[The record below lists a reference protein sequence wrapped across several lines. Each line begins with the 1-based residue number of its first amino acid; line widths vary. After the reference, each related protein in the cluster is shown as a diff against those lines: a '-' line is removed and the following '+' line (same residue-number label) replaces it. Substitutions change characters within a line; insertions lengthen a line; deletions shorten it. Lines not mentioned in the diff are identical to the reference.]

1 MKRVELIHR
10 GHVTAAGFII
20 DVPAIGQREA
30 RRRTLEMLDPAD
42 RLLLMPDER
51 WLMLTENPAEVDS
64 DRAPGAVL
72 VRDGELLAAAPV
84 PGGGAGFTE
93 YRFGVLASLTI
104 GELPAVDHSG
114 WFDLGAVIALQPLEA
129 PHAPDPVV
137 IDPPKAPDLRE
148 GRSWRDASGYQR
160 RRTRAS
166 DPRPRCRGPFQ
177 PARAIGSRGCRRQG
191 PTSIR
196 AQAPRFGFRRTRA
209 SSPSHC
215 HRTTGHEKSGSR
227 IRQPQARAVHRGAH
241 SSVPIR

>member
-104 GELPAVDHSG
+104 GELPPWIIQG
-114 WFDLGAVIALQPLEA
+114 
-129 PHAPDPVV
+129 
-137 IDPPKAPDLRE
+137 
-148 GRSWRDASGYQR
+148 
-160 RRTRAS
+160 
-166 DPRPRCRGPFQ
+166 
-177 PARAIGSRGCRRQG
+177 GS
-191 PTSIR
+191 TSE
-196 AQAPRFGFRRTRA
+196 P
-209 SSPSHC
+209 
-215 HRTTGHEKSGSR
+215 
-227 IRQPQARAVHRGAH
+227 
-241 SSVPIR
+241 